1 MATSRPFS
9 AVCRGVGVIKKRN
22 GRAFVIMLACA
33 LCVCMAGALMGTTSL
48 DTGLLLDANSRDF
61 HIFWNLRVPQVL
73 VAFLAGSGL
82 ACCGMTFQA
91 MFLNTLATPFT
102 LGVAG
107 GASWGAA
114 SVIFLSGLSGVAT
127 GFTVSLGAL
136 VGASLA
142 MGLVVLFSRTR
153 MGHARHVML
162 LAGVAVSFFFSS
174 LLLLTMAL
182 SDMYQSFQITRWLM
196 GGIKVAGYREV
207 LLLLPVVVPGLAIL
221 IWRYRELN
229 LMLLGEEAAH
239 TRGMDVVKSKRV
251 FFLVVSV
258 MVAVIVSVTGPIGFV
273 GMVVPHI
280 CRILWGND
288 HRYLTPFSLLGGG
301 CMLVACDL
309 VARLVLPPAGIPVG
323 VITSLIGAPFFFIL
337 LMRQGQGSR
346 R

>member
-1 MATSRPFS
+1 MNR
-9 AVCRGVGVIKKRN
+9 RG
-22 GRAFVIMLACA
+22 LALFGMSLGAIFTC
-33 LCVCMAGALMGTTSL
+33 LLGALLGTTSL
-48 DTGLLLDANSRDF
+48 DLSQIFDSGTRHY

-107 GASWGAA
+107 GASWGA
-114 SVIFLSGLSGVAT
+114 SMVIFLGGLSGVAT
-127 GFTVSLGAL
+127 GFSVTLGAMA
-136 VGASLA
+136 GASLA
-142 MGLVVLFSRTR
+142 MALVILFSRTR

-207 LLLLPVVVPGLAIL
+207 LVLLPVVIPGLL
-221 IWRYRELN
+221 MLTWRHRDLN
-229 LMLLGEEAAH
+229 LLLLGDEAAH
-239 TRGMDVVKSKRV
+239 VRGMDVAKAKRL
-251 FFLVVSV
+251 FFVVVSV
-258 MVAVIVSVTGPIGFV
+258 MVATIVSVTGPIGFV

-280 CRILWGND
+280 CRILWGTN
-288 HRYLTPFSLLGGG
+288 HRLLTPLVLLGGG
-301 CMLVACDL
+301 SMLVLCDL
-309 VARLVLPPAGIPVG
+309 AARLILPPSGLPVG

-337 LMRQGQGSR
+337 LLRQGPGRLNR